1 MWIKVALIFAVL
13 AMLVTPVWA
22 QQYPTPGASGPAGSP
37 NLSRP
42 VVSTPLEG
50 TVKKVDPGA
59 RTVQVSSG
67 LLGLFGRTLEVTSD
81 TKIQVEGKQATLA
94 DIHEGAK
101 VRASYEA
108 REGKN
113 IATRLEVMPTPPA
126 KAPTGQ
132 TAPKMPEQ
140 FPPANI
146 GPK

>member
-1 MWIKVALIFAVL
+1 MWIKVALMFAVL

-22 QQYPTPGASGPAGSP
+22 QQYPTPGAGGPAGSP

-42 VVSTPLEG
+42 VVNTPLEG

-59 RTVQVSSG
+59 RTLQVSSG

-81 TKIQVEGKQATLA
+81 THIQVEGKQATLA
-94 DIHEGAK
+94 DIHEGSK
-101 VRASYEA
+101 VKASYET

-113 IATRLEVMPTPPA
+113 IATRLEV
-126 KAPTGQ
+126 GQ
-132 TAPKMPEQ
+132 TAPKMPSE
-140 FPPANI
+140 FPPGNI

>member
-1 MWIKVALIFAVL
+1 MWHKIALMIVVL
-13 AMLVTPVWA
+13 ALLVAPVWA
-22 QQYPTPGASGPAGSP
+22 QQYPTPGAGGPAGSP

-42 VVSTPLEG
+42 VVNTPLEG
-50 TVKKVDPGA
+50 KVRKVDPGA

-81 TKIQVEGKQATLA
+81 TQIQVEGKQATLA

-101 VRASYEA
+101 VKASYET

-113 IATRLEVMPTPPA
+113 IATRLEVMPAPEPA

-132 TAPKMPEQ
+132 ATPKMQ
-140 FPPANI
+140 
-146 GPK
+146 